1 MACFHY
7 FGHRKLILLL
17 LTVAEKLKKQGK
29 AVADEQGDAEEVED
43 EHGNVSALLLPLTL
57 L

>member
-1 MACFHY
+1 M
-7 FGHRKLILLL
+7 L